1 MNAPIPASAAPPS
14 RTRSR
19 LILLLIVAMFFSS
32 FGIAALLRFVGWTP
46 ASTRNYGELLHP
58 PLDLTAAALVE
69 EADAPLVL
77 VNPDRHWTA
86 LVRVPAECDLA
97 CWQSVANL
105 PRVRAALGRHA
116 PELRL
121 RLLDRA
127 IPAER
132 REGVAP
138 LQTVAVRSGLPA
150 SMDPAAAQA
159 PDLWLVDPHGYAV
172 LYYAPGFD
180 PSGLRK
186 DLARLLK

>member
-1 MNAPIPASAAPPS
+1 MTQPTPAAPS
-14 RTRSR
+14 QARSR
-19 LILLLIVAMFFSS
+19 LILLLIVAMFFAS
-32 FGIAALLRFVGWTP
+32 FGIAAVLRFAGWTP
-46 ASTRNYGELLHP
+46 ASTRNVGQLLQP
-58 PLDLTAAALVE
+58 PVDLTAAVLIE
-69 EADAPLVL
+69 QADAPLVL

-86 LVRVPAECDLA
+86 LVRVPAQCDDA
-97 CWQSVANL
+97 CWQTVAML

-121 RLLDRA
+121 RLLDTA

-132 REGVAP
+132 RDGVAP
-138 LQTVAVRSGLPA
+138 LRTVDVRSGLPA
-150 SMDPAAAQA
+150 SMAGTAATG

-180 PSGLRK
+180 PAGLRK